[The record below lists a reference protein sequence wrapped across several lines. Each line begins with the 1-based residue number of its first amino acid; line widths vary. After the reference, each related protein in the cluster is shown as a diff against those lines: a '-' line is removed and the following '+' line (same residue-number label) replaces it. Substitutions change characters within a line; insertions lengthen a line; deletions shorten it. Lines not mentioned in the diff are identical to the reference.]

1 MSFQKKKSFK
11 SNKRYKNHNRKCF
24 KCESTLHLVAQCP
37 KRDLKCHECGDTRHF
52 AKSCPRK
59 KSKSMIVLLNMDKGN
74 DEMKNEWYID
84 SGATAHMCNDYSM
97 FENMKEPQ
105 TKEIVIAN
113 NERMEIKGIGDIMM
127 NFGRG
132 ENTWKIIV
140 RDVNYVPDLCT
151 NLLSV
156 RQITKEG
163 HKVNFEDNVCTIRNK
178 NGNKIAVGKIY
189 KGMYKFETSRIEN
202 VCFAKTGESKEK
214 LQNEKLEKTEKLHRI
229 LGHVSYSNMYFL
241 KNLGFKIEIPRNK
254 CITCIKAK
262 HSRKPFKKQILQNSR
277 KVLDLVHT
285 DLCGPMPIPSLGGNK
300 YFMTIIDDFSRK
312 IFLYPL
318 KNKSE
323 AFEKFE
329 VFFNLMENQMGKKV
343 RAIRSDNGKKYINK
357 HFRLFC
363 EDKGIIQ
370 QKNSS
375 IHTTTKWNSRTI

>member
-1 MSFQKKKSFK
+1 
-11 SNKRYKNHNRKCF
+11 
-24 KCESTLHLVAQCP
+24 
-37 KRDLKCHECGDTRHF
+37 
-52 AKSCPRK
+52 
-59 KSKSMIVLLNMDKGN
+59 
-74 DEMKNEWYID
+74 
-84 SGATAHMCNDYSM
+84 
-97 FENMKEPQ
+97 MKEPL
-105 TKEIVIAN
+105 TKEIIIAN
-113 NERMEIKGIGDIMM
+113 NERMEIKGIGDIML

-132 ENTWKIIV
+132 KNTWKIIV

-178 NGNKIAVGKIY
+178 IGNKIAVGKLY

-202 VCFAKTGESKEK
+202 ECFAKAGESKEK

-241 KNLGFKIEIPRNK
+241 KNLGFKIKIPRNK

-262 HSRKPFKKQILQNSR
+262 HSRKPFKKQKLQNSR

-285 DLCGPMPIPSLGGNK
+285 DLCGPMPIPSLGGHK

-329 VFFNLMENQMGKKV
+329 DFFNLIENQMGKKV
-343 RAIRSDNGKKYINK
+343 RAIRSDNGKEYINK

-370 QKNSS
+370 QKTVPYTPQQNG
-375 IHTTTKWNSRTI
+375 IAERFNRTIVERFRSMLIDANLSKVFWAGAAITAVYLLNILPRKKGKSANEKFIGEKVDIK